1 MKVNSTHKGDC
12 LELMKDIASG
22 SIDMILCDLPYG
34 TTQCKWDTIIPFNKL
49 WEQYNRIIKENGA
62 IVLTAQKP
70 FSAALLVSNIKNYR
84 HSFVWEKTTCAN
96 FLSAKACPLKYTE
109 EVLIF
114 CKVGFNRPWN
124 IKPETLTGTYNPQM
138 TTGSGKPK
146 NRSTKRTENMS
157 KIRNRPNDNPN
168 YRLKYDPKT
177 DGILKY
183 PKDIIK
189 FSSPQRNRLHPTQK
203 PVALLE
209 YLIKTYSNEGELIL
223 DNCAGSG
230 STGVACQN
238 LKRNFILM
246 EKEEKYYE
254 IIIKRLAEN
263 QKRLNE
269 QLF

>member
-1 MKVNSTHKGDC
+1 MNINSTYKGDC
-12 LELMKDIASG
+12 LQLMKDIASG

-34 TTQCKWDTIIPFNKL
+34 TTQCKWDTIIPFEEL
-49 WEQYNRIIKENGA
+49 WEQYNRIIKPNGA

-70 FSAALLVSNIKNYR
+70 FSAALLMSNVKNYR
-84 HSFVWEKTTCAN
+84 HSFIWEKTKCAN
-96 FLSAKACPLKYTE
+96 FLSAKACPLRYTE

-138 TTGSGKPK
+138 TDGSGKAKKTNQKKSK
-146 NRSTKRTENMS
+146 NLKS
-157 KIRNRPNDNPN
+157 IRPSPSGEK
-168 YRLKYDPKT
+168 YILKADPKI

-238 LKRNFILM
+238 LKRKYILM
-246 EKEEKYYE
+246 EKEEKYYD

-263 QKRLNE
+263 QKKLNE